1 MLIAI
6 IVELKNL
13 ENYLK
18 NHQIELAISELKNL
32 KTEQEFTKAYYLFLK
47 YNLDEMIVIKTA
59 REVLKNENIMI
70 NEAFEYYYKRDDIE
84 NAVFELSKS
93 KDENYI
99 FYQMLRLYSSYGSK
113 IYRYIEKYRGNY
125 VFRKA
130 IFRFLITDNR
140 LDMALKYANDISDS
154 LVIANGYYENG
165 DYNKVVEILKNKN
178 DKFSRRLYG
187 LSLYKIGNYEDASKI
202 LEELEPETSA
212 ISYMKIGNYQ
222 KAIKLTKD
230 TSKIIISLFEM
241 KKYKDVIKFCSNDFY
256 KECFLS
262 YLYTQSPESVINYFK
277 RTFSRARNIDNDIAL
292 YVEILNT
299 YDLENALSFFYI
311 LKGEKKEIQDKNLE
325 SLAYAIYFERK
336 NHLIEAKNYY
346 EKISDSSWIKPFAL
360 YKLYEITKINT
371 YKDKLIENYPN
382 SVYSEMIRDK

>member
-6 IVELKNL
+6 IVDLKNI

-18 NHQIELAISELKNL
+18 NQKIELAISELKNL

-47 YNLDEMIVIKTA
+47 YNLDEFVVIKTS
-59 REVLKNENIMI
+59 REVLKNDNIMI
-70 NEAFEYYYKRDDIE
+70 NEAFEYYYKKDDIE
-84 NAVFELSKS
+84 NAFFELSKS

-99 FYQMLRLYSSYGSK
+99 FYQMLRLYSSYGGK
-113 IYRYIEKYRGNY
+113 IYRYIEKYKGNN

-130 IFRFLITDNR
+130 IFRFLISDNK
-140 LDMALKYANDISDS
+140 LETALKYADDISDS
-154 LVIANGYYENG
+154 LIIANSYFENG
-165 DYNKVVEILKNKN
+165 NYNKVIEILKNKN
-178 DKFSRRLYG
+178 DKFSKRLYG
-187 LSLYKIGNYEDASKI
+187 LSLYKIGNYEDASRI

-212 ISYMKIGNYQ
+212 ISYLKIGKYE
-222 KAIKLTKD
+222 KVIKLTKD
-230 TSKIIISLFEM
+230 TLKIIISLFEM

-262 YLYTQSPESVINYFK
+262 YLYTQSPESVVSYFK
-277 RTFSRARNIDNDIAL
+277 RTFSRARNIDNDISL
-292 YVEILNT
+292 YIEILNT
-299 YDLENALSFFYI
+299 SDLEIALNFFYI

-325 SLAYAIYFERK
+325 NLAYAIYFERK
-336 NHLIEAKNYY
+336 NNLVQAKNYY
-346 EKISDSSWIKPFAL
+346 EKISDNSWIKPFAL

-382 SVYSEMIRDK
+382 SVYSEIVRDK